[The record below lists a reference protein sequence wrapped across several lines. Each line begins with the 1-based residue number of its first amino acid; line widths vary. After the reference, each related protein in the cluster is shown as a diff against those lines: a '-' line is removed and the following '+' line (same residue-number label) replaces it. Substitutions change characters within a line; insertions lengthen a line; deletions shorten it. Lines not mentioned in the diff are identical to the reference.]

1 MSPESHTNKRL
12 MDEVADL
19 RARLDQANE
28 TLRAIRIGEVD
39 AVLVHGPQG
48 DQLFT
53 LKGADEPYRVLIEEM
68 NQGAVTLS
76 ADGSILYC
84 NRRFADLL
92 RTPVE
97 GIVGLAF
104 GAFVAPSERSRF
116 ATLLE
121 MGRISGSA
129 GEITLHSTT
138 ASAVP
143 LQVAL
148 GPLPA
153 GSAAAICLVA
163 TDISESRQ
171 AKEALKKSEQHF
183 RALADA
189 MPQIV
194 WTARS
199 DGLID
204 YYNQRWFDFTGMTY
218 DQTLGWAR
226 EPLLHPDD
234 VQKCIERWTHSFTT
248 GEPYQIEYRLK
259 RVSDG
264 TYRWFLGRALAIRNE
279 SGQIARWFGTSTDI
293 DDQKRAEAEIREL
306 NETLEQR
313 VIERTAE
320 FEAANKELEAFS
332 YSVSHDL
339 RAPLRAITGFTG
351 FVLEDFSSQL
361 PEKGRQYLER
371 VRQGGKRMGEL
382 IDDLLRFSRLSRRPL
397 RRQTV
402 DTVKVVQNVLED
414 LKPQQDGREI
424 ELRLA
429 KLPWCEADPRLLTQV
444 WINLLSNAIK
454 YTRDRKPAI
463 VEIGWASINGENVYS
478 VRDNGAGF
486 DMQYVNKLF
495 GVFQRL
501 HPSDEFEGTGVG
513 LAIVQ
518 RIVHRHG
525 GRVWAEA
532 SVDHGAT
539 FSFTLQPETKH
550 E

>member
-1 MSPESHTNKRL
+1 MSPQSHPNKQL
-12 MDEVADL
+12 TDQIADL
-19 RARLDQANE
+19 RARLDEANE
-28 TLRAIRIGEVD
+28 TLRAIRIGEAD
-39 AVLVHGPQG
+39 AVLVHGPRG

-116 ATLLE
+116 AALLE
-121 MGRISGSA
+121 MGRISASA
-129 GEITLHSTT
+129 GEITLCSTA
-138 ASAVP
+138 ASEVP
-143 LQVAL
+143 LQLAL

-153 GSAAAICLVA
+153 CSAAAICLVA

-171 AKEALKKSEQHF
+171 AKEALNKSEQHF

-199 DGLID
+199 DGFID
-204 YYNQRWFDFTGMTY
+204 YYNQRWFDYTGMTH
-218 DQTLGWAR
+218 DQTLGGAR
-226 EPLLHPDD
+226 EPMLHPED
-234 VQKCIERWTHSFTT
+234 VQKCIDRWTSSFTT

-259 RVSDG
+259 RASDG

-279 SGQIARWFGTSTDI
+279 RGQITRWFGTSTDI
-293 DDQKRAEAEIREL
+293 DDQKRAEAEILEL

-313 VIERTAE
+313 VFERTTQL
-320 FEAANKELEAFS
+320 EAANKELEAFS

-371 VRQGGKRMGEL
+371 VRIGGKRMGEL
-382 IDDLLRFSRLSRRPL
+382 IDDLLRFSRLSRQPL
-397 RRQTV
+397 RRQNV
-402 DTVKVVQNVLED
+402 DTVEVVQNVLED

-424 ELRLA
+424 DLRLA
-429 KLPWCEADPRLLTQV
+429 KLPWCEADPGLLTQV

-463 VEIGWASINGENVYS
+463 VEIGWASISGENVYF
-478 VRDNGAGF
+478 VRDNGTGF

-495 GVFQRL
+495 GVFQRP
-501 HPSDEFEGTGVG
+501 HSSDEFEGTGVG

-525 GRVWAEA
+525 GRVWAE
-532 SVDHGAT
+532 SSLDQGAT
-539 FSFTLQPETKH
+539 FSFTLQPENKH

>member
-1 MSPESHTNKRL
+1 MSSESQTNKRL
-12 MDEVADL
+12 TDEVADL
-19 RARLDQANE
+19 RARLDEANE
-28 TLRAIRIGEVD
+28 TLRAIRIGAVD
-39 AVLVHGPQG
+39 ALLVHGPQG
-48 DQLFT
+48 DQFFT

-76 ADGSILYC
+76 SDGSILYC

-97 GIVGLAF
+97 GIVGMAF

-116 ATLLE
+116 DALLE

-129 GEITLHSTT
+129 DEITLYST
-138 ASAVP
+138 AVSAVP
-143 LQVAL
+143 LQLAL

-153 GSAAAICLVA
+153 GSTAAICLVA

-204 YYNQRWFDFTGMTY
+204 YYNQRWFDYTGVTN
-218 DQTLGWAR
+218 DQTLGWAQ
-226 EPLLHPDD
+226 ELMLHPDD
-234 VQKCIERWTHSFTT
+234 VQKCIDRWTHSFTS
-248 GEPYQIEYRLK
+248 GEPYQIEYRIK
-259 RVSDG
+259 RASDG

-279 SGQIARWFGTSTDI
+279 SGQIVRWFGTSTNI
-293 DDQKRAEAEIREL
+293 DDQKRAEAEIRKL

-313 VIERTAE
+313 VIERTAQL
-320 FEAANKELEAFS
+320 EAASKELEAFS

-382 IDDLLRFSRLSRRPL
+382 IDDLLGFSRLSRQPL

-402 DTVKVVQNVLED
+402 DTVKVVQKVLED
-414 LKPQQDGREI
+414 LKPQQEGREI

-429 KLPWCEADPRLLTQV
+429 KLPLCEADPALLTQV

-463 VEIGWASINGENVYS
+463 VEIGWANISGENVYF
-478 VRDNGAGF
+478 VRDNGTGF

-501 HPSDEFEGTGVG
+501 HRSDEFEGTGVG

-518 RIVHRHG
+518 RIVQRHG

-532 SVDHGAT
+532 SLDHGAT
-539 FSFTLQPETKH
+539 FSFTLQPENKT
-550 E
+550 